1 MGTSITLAH
10 GPGSIYMHMHQYAE
24 SPVERS
30 LLYAILS
37 PSDRLDLWL
46 FQRDHT
52 CFIHVAVGPASV
64 PNEKVH
70 VITHRSIA
78 TTPGTS

>member
-1 MGTSITLAH
+1 MGTSITFAH
-10 GPGSIYMHMHQYAE
+10 GPGSIYIYMHQYML
-24 SPVERS
+24 S
-30 LLYAILS
+30 LQLSVACYRILS
-37 PSDRLDLWL
+37 PSDRLDIWL

-64 PNEKVH
+64 PNEEVH
-70 VITHRSIA
+70 VITHRSTA